1 MHQHLWRG
9 TTWDCSVTG
18 GGGLCRSFGDENA
31 LISTFLFYTSE
42 CPLTSAINSRVRG
55 RLLDYRHIW
64 PWIWHLLNNFK
75 GLAITQ
81 FRHVFMFAARNRV
94 KLPGG
99 CVNGLCQVHY
109 RSRLD
114 IIDLEMAMLGIS
126 RGAWENKQT
135 TLFQKEM
142 DRECVGNRHRKCVA
156 VAVAEVY
163 ILWVEDRESLWKSTL
178 KYWFSSDYLWM
189 TTLLCLLTLPLHS
202 ADRNFYTWQCVVV
215 SPVFSPL
222 SLLCFLAPQ
231 VPRHHALLQAN
242 YLCRSGRR
250 WGEIPKQKR
259 QLSLRLSKLL

>member
-42 CPLTSAINSRVRG
+42 CPLTSAINSRFRG

-142 DRECVGNRHRKCVA
+142 DRECVGNRHRRCVA

-189 TTLLCLLTLPLHS
+189 TTLLCLLTLSLHS
-202 ADRNFYTWQCVVV
+202 ADRNFYTWVC
-215 SPVFSPL
+215 SCFPCFFSPPFPPVFPS
-222 SLLCFLAPQ
+222 S
-231 VPRHHALLQAN
+231 
-242 YLCRSGRR
+242 SGA
-250 WGEIPKQKR
+250 
-259 QLSLRLSKLL
+259 

>member
-42 CPLTSAINSRVRG
+42 CPLTSAINSRFRG

-126 RGAWENKQT
+126 RGAWENKQHC
-135 TLFQKEM
+135 F
-142 DRECVGNRHRKCVA
+142 RKR
-156 VAVAEVY
+156 
-163 ILWVEDRESLWKSTL
+163 WTESVSGIVTG
-178 KYWFSSDYLWM
+178 DV
-189 TTLLCLLTLPLHS
+189 
-202 ADRNFYTWQCVVV
+202 WQ
-215 SPVFSPL
+215 
-222 SLLCFLAPQ
+222 
-231 VPRHHALLQAN
+231 
-242 YLCRSGRR
+242 
-250 WGEIPKQKR
+250 
-259 QLSLRLSKLL
+259 